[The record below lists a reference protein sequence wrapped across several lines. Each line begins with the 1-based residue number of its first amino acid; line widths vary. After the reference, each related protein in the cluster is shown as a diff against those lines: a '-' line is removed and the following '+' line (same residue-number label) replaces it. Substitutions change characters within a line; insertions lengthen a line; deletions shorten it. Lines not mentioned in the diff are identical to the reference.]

1 MESDAFLTWYSKR
14 RERQTG
20 HPLTAATVNSMRSR
34 LGTAY
39 TTSGAE
45 SPEAFAALLG
55 VEVQANGL
63 LDALDERM
71 STGALRLV
79 YEACKAFHSY
89 ALALGWDAGT
99 FSMERPA
106 KNPRKA
112 IRVYSADEVDRLI
125 SAARG
130 ISLHWFAF
138 LAVFAHTGRRVNEV
152 LGLKWE
158 HLRLDVEQP
167 HFDLPT
173 TKNKRQAYV
182 PLDRFLIERV
192 FTPDNVDRMKEGGR
206 FKVRDASEFVFP
218 WAQEKQVRRML
229 ERHCARV
236 DVPYLGFHCFRHT
249 FVTGLLA
256 RGVPMHAVSKL
267 VGHSQTST
275 TDRVYNHTTALTF
288 ANYLETDDSG
298 PTTAGSC
305 APETPER
312 LEDGRP
318 ALRLV
323 AS

>member
-1 MESDAFLTWYSKR
+1 MESTDFLAWYSKR
-14 RERQTG
+14 RTRLTG
-20 HPLTAATVNSMRSR
+20 HPLTDATVASMRSR
-34 LGTAY
+34 IGTAY
-39 TTSGAE
+39 KTSNARGNVEFAQGLGD
-45 SPEAFAALLG
+45 EA
-55 VEVQANGL
+55 VANGL
-63 LDALDERM
+63 LDTLDERM

-79 YEACKAFHSY
+79 YEACKAYHAY
-89 ALALGWDAGT
+89 ALAQGWEVGVFA
-99 FSMERPA
+99 MERPA

-125 SAARG
+125 GAARG

-158 HLRLDVEQP
+158 HLRLDAEQP

-192 FTPDNVDRMKEGGR
+192 FTSETVARMKEGGR
-206 FKVRDASEFVFP
+206 FKVRDAEEFVFP

-288 ANYLETDDSG
+288 AGYLEPDDG
-298 PTTAGSC
+298 PTAAGSC